1 VNTLKQMYLEF
12 EREIRRIEMSVNTE
26 DYLYDSINIRGKK
39 EATKSTRDRK
49 VLRTSLVL
57 LIW

>member
-1 VNTLKQMYLEF
+1 MYLEC
-12 EREIRRIEMSVNTE
+12 EREIQRTEMGVNTK

-49 VLRTSLVL
+49 ILRTSQVL

>member
-1 VNTLKQMYLEF
+1 MYLEF